1 MKATSSIG
9 GTKKEAIAEIKEYK
23 GAIKLHTIT
32 ITITI
37 EDSDYDVDD
46 SMFGQASGSDLELQ
60 PTVEVDTLR
69 EIDEIRRSRSDFDF
83 RESKST
89 NTKF

>member
-23 GAIKLHTIT
+23 GAIKLHT